1 MSGRRLVVLAAVTSS
16 LLASGYGV
24 MFTLLDDYRDSYGI
38 QADQLGWVVGVGFF
52 VSFLAQILLAP
63 LADRGHAKRLI
74 ATGIAINVVGLIGMG
89 FGRSIGP
96 ILVGRAL
103 TGLGVG
109 MAIPALRKV
118 VIAADPDNLGQNM
131 GTLLAADVGGFALGP
146 AVSAVI
152 RPLLGIP
159 APYVVIAV
167 ATLAIVPV
175 LLVAPVKEQQAT
187 STDQRFAVDL
197 LRSRPVAATVVMGL
211 AVFVMIGMFDS
222 LFSIVLDDMNAPGWI
237 ANAGIILFA
246 LPLLV
251 LGRPGGR
258 LTHRLGPFRISTLG
272 LTMGA
277 LFMLSYGFWKSA
289 YVMLA
294 VGILHGVNDG
304 LTVTGTGVAMGMVA
318 PAHRQ
323 AGAQGLLG
331 GTQTL
336 CGGLSAILAGWLYE
350 NTTRTTT
357 YAVCSALM
365 LTLVLAGAL
374 LAGPTWKLRPTDNET
389 PAEPSTASA
398 VGQVA
403 TMADNGTDATL

>member
-1 MSGRRLVVLAAVTSS
+1 MSGRRLVLLAAATSS

-24 MFTLLDDYRDSYGI
+24 MFTLLDDYREVYGI
-38 QADQLGWVVGVGFF
+38 KSDQIGWVVGAGFF

-74 ATGIAINVVGLIGMG
+74 ALGVAINVVGLVGMG

-146 AVSAVI
+146 AVSAVLR
-152 RPLLGIP
+152 RPFGIP
-159 APYVVIAV
+159 APFVAIAI
-167 ATLAIVPV
+167 ATLAVVPM
-175 LLVAPVKEQQAT
+175 LLVAPVREQKGVP
-187 STDQRFAVDL
+187 SDRRFAVDL
-197 LRSRPVAATVVMGL
+197 LRSRPIAATVVMGL
-211 AVFVMIGMFDS
+211 AVFVMIGMFDT
-222 LFSIVLDDMNAPGWI
+222 LFALVLSDMKAPDLI
-237 ANAGIILFA
+237 ANVGIILFA

-258 LTHRLGPFRISTLG
+258 LTHRLGPFRVSTFG

-277 LFMLSYGFWKSA
+277 LFMLSYGFWTSA
-289 YVMLA
+289 YVMLG

-318 PAHRQ
+318 PADRQ

-331 GTQTL
+331 GAQTL
-336 CGGLSAILAGWLYE
+336 CGGLSALLAGWLYKH
-350 NTTRTTT
+350 TTRANT

-365 LTLVLAGAL
+365 LSLVVIGAL
-374 LAGPTWKLRPTDNET
+374 LAGPTWKLRPTLDASLDDG
-389 PAEPSTASA
+389 PADDH
-398 VGQVA
+398 VGP
-403 TMADNGTDATL
+403 MADISTDATS